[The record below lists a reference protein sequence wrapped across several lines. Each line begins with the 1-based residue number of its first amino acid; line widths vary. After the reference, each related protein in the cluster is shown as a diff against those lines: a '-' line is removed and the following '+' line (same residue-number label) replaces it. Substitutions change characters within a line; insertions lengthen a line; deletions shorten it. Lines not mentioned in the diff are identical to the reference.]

1 MSSGIDRE
9 DGEQDVGV
17 HQEHSLVSTRELQDI
32 IGAEFAVG
40 GALRLTE
47 TFLDMRRFAQHRPD
61 HHATVTLVEGDLRVG
76 KQPELQS
83 ERLRDGHLS
92 F

>member
-47 TFLDMRRFAQHRPD
+47 TFLDMRRFCSAPAGPPRHR
-61 HHATVTLVEGDLRVG
+61 HSR
-76 KQPELQS
+76 
-83 ERLRDGHLS
+83 RR
-92 F
+92 